1 MKCSKKDASRTI
13 QYSLANFVPFCER
26 EMIKFSGG
34 GLFSVDSMQRDAER
48 FEFCPSLFCWIIGRR
63 IMARV
68 ASGVVFNQVHCALL
82 PYPAFIFWLL
92 LLRLIS
98 GFIVALYPF
107 SQNKQSIGLLGAGE
121 GGSGGLAV
129 MVWGCTRDWG
139 WYDRRLTCFVRSLF
153 FIFIQ
158 LDISP
163 QAHTSV
169 LKCRFYSPVLCLFF
183 YCLTSLQLSPIT
195 RALLRKLHVDY
206 WILIS
211 E

>member
-98 GFIVALYPF
+98 GFIVAFILF
-107 SQNKQSIGLLGAGE
+107 HKIRSQ
-121 GGSGGLAV
+121 SGYSVQVRAEVVAWRWWCGDAHAT
-129 MVWGCTRDWG
+129 GDDTTADWHV
-139 WYDRRLTCFVRSLF
+139 LSAPCLF

-169 LKCRFYSPVLCLFF
+169 LKYRFYSPVLCLFF
-183 YCLTSLQLSPIT
+183 I
-195 RALLRKLHVDY
+195 A
-206 WILIS
+206 
-211 E
+211 